1 MIIQL
6 ETALAAFLTSR
17 FAQLT
22 PVVTAPARPGTSSVP
37 MPEDRSVVIVLCGKP
52 DHQGGGMHDVV
63 MSLMVRSP
71 VIKSVTPATH
81 TAIEVGV
88 SAAFDIQS
96 TEILAL
102 LAEKI
107 TAALPTHTC
116 VGYHVEGW
124 QPGRED
130 TAWQPT
136 FDVKIGIDPV

>member
-6 ETALAAFLTSR
+6 ETALAAFLTAR
-17 FAQLT
+17 FAQLS
-22 PVVTAPARPGTSSVP
+22 PAVTAPVRPGTSNVP

-52 DHQGGGMHDVV
+52 DHQGGGMNDVV
-63 MSLMVRSP
+63 MSFVVRSP
-71 VIKSVTPATH
+71 LIKSVTPVTH

-88 SAAFDIQS
+88 SAAFDSQS
-96 TEILAL
+96 TEILGL